1 MEQEKKTDSRI
12 MAILEE
18 EERKCFDF
26 FWKEVSESKEGFGLI
41 RDNDVKRDMCSIAS
55 VGYGLAGLAIGVE
68 RGYVGRQ
75 EAQERAVGTL
85 ITLKERAQRVHG
97 FFYHFLNM
105 EDASRYGHCEVSV
118 IDTALLLMGGLVAG
132 EYFGGQCRQL
142 WEEIYA
148 EVDWEWYR
156 CPEKNFYYMG
166 YDEKRGHFGF
176 WDHYAEQFIM
186 YFLGVAAPKHPVDPS
201 IFYDCPLYCDVY
213 KDSGLIYH
221 SHCGGL
227 FVYQFSH
234 AFLNL
239 KGKTDRRGIDWYENS
254 VRATRANRQYCIDNP
269 KHLKS
274 YHQNAWGMTACM
286 TPHGYSGAQ
295 GALPCFGNRVN
306 EADGTVPP
314 CGALGSLPFCP
325 EEVMEAVLHYASI
338 PQLKGKYGFLDA
350 FNLDVTPAW
359 FSDRYIGIDKGIS
372 LLMLENYR
380 SGLIWELTDRNSY
393 IQTAFQRL
401 EFKGLENLYN

>member
-1 MEQEKKTDSRI
+1 
-12 MAILEE
+12 
-18 EERKCFDF
+18 
-26 FWKEVSESKEGFGLI
+26 
-41 RDNDVKRDMCSIAS
+41 
-55 VGYGLAGLAIGVE
+55 
-68 RGYVGRQ
+68 
-75 EAQERAVGTL
+75 
-85 ITLKERAQRVHG
+85 
-97 FFYHFLNM
+97 M

-325 EEVMEAVLHYASI
+325 EEVMEAVCHYASI

>member
-85 ITLKERAQRVHG
+85 ITLMELAQRVHG

-105 EDASRYGHCEVSV
+105 EDASRYGHCELSV

-325 EEVMEAVLHYASI
+325 EEVMEAVRHYASI
-338 PQLKGKYGFLDA
+338 PQLRGKYGFLDA